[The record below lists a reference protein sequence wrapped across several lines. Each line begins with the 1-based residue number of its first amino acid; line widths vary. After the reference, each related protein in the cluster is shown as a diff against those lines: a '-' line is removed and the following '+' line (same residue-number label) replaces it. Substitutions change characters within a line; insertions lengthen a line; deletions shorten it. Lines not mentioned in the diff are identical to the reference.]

1 MLRRQLR
8 AVTVSCRECGLGMG
22 GGSKLGQNAG
32 PNTPEGGVSD
42 STAGMRLPVYGCIRV
57 RQ

>member
-8 AVTVSCRECGLGMG
+8 AVTVSCRACGLGMG
-22 GGSKLGQNAG
+22 EGSKPGQNSG
-32 PNTPEGGVSD
+32 PNTPEGGVSE
-42 STAGMRLPVYGCIRV
+42 STAVMRLTVYGCIRV

>member
-22 GGSKLGQNAG
+22 EGSKLCQNAG
-32 PNTPEGGVSD
+32 PNTPEGGVSE
-42 STAGMRLPVYGCIRV
+42 STARKDLDVTE
-57 RQ
+57 